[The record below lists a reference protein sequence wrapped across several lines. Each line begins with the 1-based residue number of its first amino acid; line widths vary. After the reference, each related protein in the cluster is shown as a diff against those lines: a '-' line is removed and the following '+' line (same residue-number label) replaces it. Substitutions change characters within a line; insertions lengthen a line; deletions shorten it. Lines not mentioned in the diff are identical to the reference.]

1 MRVYPQSEHSEEAYW
16 LQIYV
21 PTRSIRLLF
30 SDEMHRYERTVRHD
44 NLLLFFLI
52 SFCLPS
58 PSFDPFII
66 LSLCGTRVLHL
77 TCPLDS
83 LFLFLCLCQSG
94 RNQPSGLNEEH
105 HFG

>member
-1 MRVYPQSEHSEEAYW
+1 MRVYPQSEHSEEACW

-21 PTRSIRLLF
+21 PTRSIRLLL
-30 SDEMHRYERTVRHD
+30 SDEMHRYERPVEHD

-52 SFCLPS
+52 SFCVPS

-66 LSLCGTRVLHL
+66 LSLCGTRVLHF

-83 LFLFLCLCQSG
+83 LFLFLFLCQSDLIY
-94 RNQPSGLNEEH
+94 QS
-105 HFG
+105 